1 MLGKGCGTRL
11 DECEAGILSAFEN
24 ATGADG
30 FLALWLTELLAETNL
45 GRERSGGIAEKLA
58 EMARYFEGD
67 GNLHRA
73 RMYAEA
79 SIRWCGR
86 ADKQEKALEMTA
98 FLAETW
104 AREAME
110 KATANVPSNA
120 MAASFYE
127 LSIQIYRGIPRKHRG
142 TLGVES
148 RFNELHRLMSD
159 AGESSISEMG
169 RVYSEGANISE
180 LIQRSVNEVS
190 GKELLEALR
199 AFTSMSM
206 PSIAQRRER
215 AEKMLRDTPL
225 RGLFASSHIH
235 SDGRVIAKV
244 AGANFNDPDS
254 AEHKSAVWA
263 EMLTHYRIE
272 VQVAV
277 QGVIWPGF
285 EVLVLEHR
293 MTVDVFVE
301 LAYRSPVVPRGR
313 ELLFAKGIIAG
324 FERDLAALLCICS
337 CRRWRIWCAG
347 TSRRL
352 ASEQPRSTPGASQT
366 RENGLS
372 SLMDIPQTTRVF
384 GEELSFELKAVFCDS
399 LGANL
404 RNELAHGLLDFEDGL
419 SMWSI
424 YAWWLVLRLMLMSF
438 WNSQRRDPAQQTPDA
453 SRVGSPE

>member
-1 MLGKGCGTRL
+1 M
-11 DECEAGILSAFEN
+11 SAFEN

-30 FLALWLTELLAETNL
+30 FLALWLTQLLAETNL
-45 GRERSGGIAEKLA
+45 WRERIGGIAQKLA
-58 EMARYFEGD
+58 AMARSFEGD

-79 SIRWCGR
+79 SIRWFGR
-86 ADKQEKALEMTA
+86 ADKQEKAFEMTA

-110 KATANVPSNA
+110 KATANVQSNA

-127 LSIQIYRGIPRKHRG
+127 LAIQIYRGIPRKQRG
-142 TLGVES
+142 TLGVEN
-148 RFNELHRLMSD
+148 RLNELHRLMSE

-169 RVYSEGANISE
+169 RVYSEGVNISE
-180 LIQRSVNEVS
+180 LIQRSINEVS

-199 AFTSMSM
+199 AFTSMSV

-235 SDGRVIAKV
+235 SDGRVVAKV
-244 AGANFNDPDS
+244 AGANFDEPDS
-254 AEHKSAVWA
+254 AEHQSAVWA
-263 EMLTHYRIE
+263 EMLTHYKIE

-277 QGVIWPGF
+277 QGVILPGF
-285 EVLVLEHR
+285 EVLVLERR
-293 MTVDVFVE
+293 MTEDVFVE

-313 ELLFAKGIIAG
+313 ELLFAKGIVSG
-324 FERDLAALLCICS
+324 FERDFATALHLLVPQVENLVRWHLKAAGIRTTTLD
-337 CRRWRIWCAG
+337 AG
-347 TSRRL
+347 GIET
-352 ASEQPRSTPGASQT
+352 
-366 RENGLS
+366 ENGLS
-372 SLMDIPQTTRVF
+372 SLMDIPETTRVF

-404 RNELAHGLLDFEDGL
+404 RNELAHGLLDFEDCL
-419 SMWSI
+419 SIWSI
-424 YAWWLVLRLMLMSF
+424 YAWWLVLRLLLMSF
-438 WNSQRRDPAQQTPDA
+438 WNSQRRDPAPQTPNA
-453 SRVGSPE
+453 PSGRSPE